1 MKKLF
6 VFVGLATAG
15 SATLPVYAQDLGPM
29 QTTKIWSASASL
41 RGFYDDNYTTSP
53 NGDKQGSAGFEV
65 SPSVQ
70 FNVPLQQT
78 EIGLKYTY
86 GLYYYQARADGNDPV
101 DQSHQAELWLDHAFT
116 ERVQGTV
123 KDTFI
128 VGFEPTLN
136 SGPSSTFRVD
146 GNYLANNANIS
157 LTTDWTREFSTVLN
171 YNNGVYYYQND
182 GTTKSDLI
190 SGEGASLAGQ
200 LNRLDQSVGM
210 DFQWAVDPETVA
222 LIGYQFEWV
231 LYTAGEPI
239 ALVPTSPFV
248 YYSDDRNNQ
257 SHFLYVGFQHSFL
270 PNLNVSAKVGAQDTI
285 YVNNSIT
292 PNQLTPYVSANA
304 SYTYAPGSYVQ
315 LGFQHIQ
322 VASDNTTPSSDG
334 TIAQNSQSS
343 YFSASVNH
351 QITAKITGSV
361 VASIQST
368 RYYQGLYNNNSDWY
382 YSLGANLTYWFNQH
396 FSTEVGYNFDDV
408 ESNIPSYGYS
418 RNRVYLGVTATY

>member
-86 GLYYYQARADGNDPV
+86 GLYYYQARATDGNDPI

-128 VGFEPTLN
+128 IGFEPTLN
-136 SGPSSTFRVD
+136 TSNGNQPASTFRVD

-171 YNNGVYYYQND
+171 YNNAVYYYQND
-182 GTTKSDLI
+182 NGTPSDP
-190 SGEGASLAGQ
+190 SLAGQ
-200 LNRLDQSVGM
+200 LNRLAQSVGM

-222 LIGYQFEWV
+222 LIGYQFQWT

-239 ALVPTSPFV
+239 AQVITNPGPPPTGPTYF
-248 YYSDDRNNQ
+248 SDDRNNQ
-257 SHFLYVGFQHSFL
+257 SHFLYLGFQHSFL

-285 YVNNSIT
+285 YVNNAIT
-292 PNQLTPYVSANA
+292 PNQLSPYVSASS

-322 VASDNTTPSSDG
+322 IASDNTTPGSDG
-334 TIAQNSQSS
+334 SISQNSQSS
-343 YFSASVNH
+343 VFSASINH
-351 QITAKITGSV
+351 QITAKLTGSV
-361 VASIQST
+361 VGSIQKHPLLS
-368 RYYQGLYNNNSDWY
+368 G
-382 YSLGANLTYWFNQH
+382 SL
-396 FSTEVGYNFDDV
+396 
-408 ESNIPSYGYS
+408 
-418 RNRVYLGVTATY
+418 

>member
-86 GLYYYQARADGNDPV
+86 GLYYYQARADGNDPI

-128 VGFEPTLN
+128 AGFEPTLN
-136 SGPSSTFRVD
+136 SGPATTFRVD

-182 GTTKSDLI
+182 GTTLATLPS
-190 SGEGASLAGQ
+190 EGPSLAGQ
-200 LNRLDQSVGM
+200 LDRIEQSVGM

-222 LIGYQFEWV
+222 LIGYQFQWT

-239 ALVPTSPFV
+239 AFGPTAP

-257 SHFLYVGFQHSFL
+257 SHFLYLGFQHSFL

-285 YVNNSIT
+285 YVNNAIT
-292 PNQLTPYVSANA
+292 PNQLSPYVSATA

-322 VASDNTTPSSDG
+322 IASDNTTPGSDG

-351 QITAKITGSV
+351 QITAKLTGSV
-361 VASIQST
+361 VAGLQST
-368 RYYQGLYNNNSDWY
+368 RYYQGLYNNNTDWY
-382 YSLGANLTYWFNQH
+382 YSLGANLTYSFNQH

>member
-86 GLYYYQARADGNDPV
+86 GLYYYQARADGNDPI

-182 GTTKSDLI
+182 GTTLATLHS
-190 SGEGASLAGQ
+190 EGPSLAGQ
-200 LNRLDQSVGM
+200 LNRLEQSVGM

-222 LIGYQFEWV
+222 LIGYQFQWT

-239 ALVPTSPFV
+239 AQTGTNTFL
-248 YYSDDRNNQ
+248 YSNDRNNQ

-285 YVNNSIT
+285 YVNNDVT
-292 PNQLTPYVSANA
+292 PNQLTPYASASA

-322 VASDNTTPSSDG
+322 IASDNTTPSSEG
-334 TIAQNSQSS
+334 SVALNSQSS
-343 YFSASVNH
+343 LFSASVNH

-361 VASIQST
+361 VGSIQST
-368 RYYQGLYNNNSDWY
+368 RYYQGAFNNNSDWY
-382 YSLGANLTYWFNQH
+382 YSLGANLTYSFNQH